1 ALSPFGTP
9 VYVVAGDSRA
19 VTAWE
24 VLDQRA
30 YIVPASP
37 EATRRWLGLEMG
49 SDELVAILAGRVRP
63 LKDPQDLE
71 LQPPDGRGPSLSL
84 PGDSGVQRIW
94 FDPATGRA
102 REVQWTEGAHPARVV
117 FADGAPDPPTGVTLA
132 TLDGKLE
139 VTVKYRDPRMN
150 TGFDPDLL
158 K

>member
-1 ALSPFGTP
+1 MTHVPLGSRVARNVGLGLALVLAGCASVPPAPRPASPEALAARATLEQRWEEFRDLRTLCEIRIRRGSRVQRLSGVLLLRAPSSFRFEALSPFGTP

-63 LKDPQDLE
+63 LK
-71 LQPPDGRGPSLSL
+71 
-84 PGDSGVQRIW
+84 
-94 FDPATGRA
+94 
-102 REVQWTEGAHPARVV
+102 
-117 FADGAPDPPTGVTLA
+117 
-132 TLDGKLE
+132 
-139 VTVKYRDPRMN
+139 
-150 TGFDPDLL
+150 
-158 K
+158 